1 MYPGISSTLPQKN
14 SLLCSK
20 MRGVCSIRKGH
31 VRTDMIWGNCQ
42 WYFSCMW
49 VLGTSSSEPF
59 PQFQTPDKPAMWA
72 SLLEK
77 AVNAGG
83 SICCSFAAH
92 IFRILGMPFS
102 HLFMLSLCF
111 CIRKISDE
119 HLLLSPEGNMTTH
132 LSCFPLPTC
141 LLCRQKTELL
151 PSYCLERQNPMGL
164 FSLLFSEVGV
174 FSSSASLSVLKS
186 HAFNQY
192 CAVTFLAVL

>member
-111 CIRKISDE
+111 ASIRFQTNICCSAQRGIWQHTCHAFPCQHAFSADRK
-119 HLLLSPEGNMTTH
+119 
-132 LSCFPLPTC
+132 LSCCHPI
-141 LLCRQKTELL
+141 
-151 PSYCLERQNPMGL
+151 
-164 FSLLFSEVGV
+164 
-174 FSSSASLSVLKS
+174 VLKDKIPWDY
-186 HAFNQY
+186 FPY
-192 CAVTFLAVL
+192 CFQR